1 MANDFCA
8 IRLNPEQDADLII
21 MLENA
26 PSKTDFIKACMRK
39 TILHYAKK
47 IKEYCISHK
56 CDKCELSK
64 GDKICYFFSFPYNW
78 EEVNLHDE

>member
-26 PSKTDFIKACMRK
+26 PSKTDFIKACMRVARDHMIEK
-39 TILHYAKK
+39 SAGSEESDEEAYIR
-47 IKEYCISHK
+47 
-56 CDKCELSK
+56 LSM
-64 GDKICYFFSFPYNW
+64 
-78 EEVNLHDE
+78 EA

>member
-26 PSKTDFIKACMRK
+26 PSKTDFIKACMRVARDHMIEK
-39 TILHYAKK
+39 PAGSEESDEEAYIR
-47 IKEYCISHK
+47 
-56 CDKCELSK
+56 LSM
-64 GDKICYFFSFPYNW
+64 
-78 EEVNLHDE
+78 EV